1 MKMKK
6 AFTIII
12 CALCCITLLAT
23 ATPVKAEALSL
34 TSITY
39 RLRSVLNNW
48 TNQLKDRFESIFSGP
63 EQTPDYDTDDRD
75 DGNVDYDDNH
85 QNDESE
91 DSNTQENHHNHIFD
105 WIFDKGNYKPGGNS
119 GGNSNTGDNTGG
131 NSNIGGNTGA
141 NTGNGSATA
150 SSNAQQMLN
159 MINEERQANGLAS
172 LQWNADLAEVA
183 QAKAQD
189 MLDNNYFS
197 HTSPTYGSAFEMMR
211 DYGISYRY
219 AAENIAKNSSVEKA
233 HVALMNSEGHR
244 NNILNSNLTSIGI
257 GIVKSSAGYIIVQ
270 MFIG

>member
-48 TNQLKDRFESIFSGP
+48 TNQLKDRFDNIFSTP
-63 EQTPDYDTDDRD
+63 EQTPDSDTGDRD

-85 QNDESE
+85 ENDESE
-91 DSNTQENHHNHIFD
+91 DSNTEDNRYNHIFD
-105 WIFDKGNYKPGGNS
+105 WIFNRGNSNTGDNS
-119 GGNSNTGDNTGG
+119 GGNSNTGSNTGG
-131 NSNIGGNTGA
+131 NSSTGGNTGS
-141 NTGNGSATA
+141 NTGNGSTTI
-150 SSNAQQMLN
+150 SSNAQQMLD
-159 MINEERQANGLAS
+159 MINEERQANGLAA

-197 HTSPTYGSAFEMMR
+197 HTSPTYGSPFEMMR
-211 DYGISYRY
+211 SYGISYRY

-257 GIVKSSAGYIIVQ
+257 GIVKSSTGYIIVQ